1 MAMDVWAVKTEY
13 SHLKRPAPPIY
24 DFLYDLMLNPCTGQ
38 GDDPWDNDTW
48 GGSWDNTGL
57 YEFSRPVLRRRA
69 LNWANAHN
77 LSQAEKAKLRRWIRS
92 LPWNDEHITLHF
104 GN

>member
-24 DFLYDLMLNPCTGQ
+24 DFLYDLMLNPNTGMNNDFA
-38 GDDPWDNDTW
+38 GDDTW
-48 GGSWDNTGL
+48 GSSWTNNGL
-57 YEFSRPVLRRRA
+57 YEFSRIGLRRRA
-69 LNWANAHN
+69 LNWANSHN
-77 LSQAEKAKLRRWIRS
+77 LSQAEKAQLRRWIRNLS
-92 LPWNDEHITLHF
+92 WQDDLITLHM